1 MLMDDELEVLI
12 SAAARSAW
20 AEEPSVELIEAIE
33 QHIVVPL
40 PHWMKTVLGRDE
52 AAQLARV
59 IAWRKCQV
67 LAVNPPRGGVSWG
80 YLANHVRWRVKDA
93 ALTELRHRQR
103 FPLTPAAPDSEL
115 PELPTLGL
123 HLEQIVAE
131 LERHGISSAIGRQLV
146 RTAADGPP
154 FYRAAIIS
162 RLRGIGVTRSRAE
175 GLAWLLRGG
184 AARPSALARL
194 AAGQAPEQVFADPA
208 VRNWLKAATGR
219 DLLFFG
225 QRTSENR
232 WNDLARSA

>member
-1 MLMDDELEVLI
+1 MDDDLEVLI
-12 SAAARSAW
+12 NAAAKSAW
-20 AEEPSVELIEAIE
+20 ADEPSVQLIEAIE
-33 QHIVVPL
+33 EHIVVPL
-40 PHWMKTVLGRDE
+40 PGWMRRVLGRDE

-59 IAWRKCQV
+59 VAWRKCQV
-67 LAVNPPRGGVSWG
+67 LAVKPPEAGASWG

-103 FPLTPAAPDSEL
+103 FPLTPAVPDSEL
-115 PELPTLGL
+115 PEIPMLGL

-131 LERHGISSAIGRQLV
+131 LERHGISTAVGRRLV

-154 FYRAAIIS
+154 FYRAAIVA
-162 RLRGIGVTRSRAE
+162 RLRGVGVTRSRAE

-194 AAGQAPEQVFADPA
+194 AGGQPPEQVFADPA
-208 VRNWLKAATGR
+208 VRNWVKAATGG

-225 QRTSENR
+225 QRTSENC
-232 WNDLARSA
+232 WNELARSA